1 MIFSSPCRP
10 ERSALLIIDMQNGFL
25 SPMSAQCIQ
34 MAAATL
40 PDCSAAA
47 KKARQSGIPVF
58 FIKRQYRSNGS
69 DVEFARYSSWKE
81 GGSAMTPG
89 SHGPISEEFP
99 PELQPQEGDYIL
111 VKPRFS
117 AFFATPLDLILR
129 RLGIDTVLLTGTTTP
144 NCIRTTCYDALSLD
158 YNTVIL
164 PECCSSQTKD
174 IQCANLRDMKAA
186 GAVLLPL
193 SDFLQNGLRDV
204 PDRVY
209 QVRQEISQGKTL

>member
-1 MIFSSPCRP
+1 MISSSPCRP

-40 PDCSAAA
+40 PDCAAAA

-144 NCIRTTCYDALSLD
+144 NCIRTTCYDGISLEYNVAVLSD
-158 YNTVIL
+158 CTSSNT
-164 PECCSSQTKD
+164 EE
-174 IQCANLRDMKAA
+174 IQQSNLRDMANV
-186 GAVLLPL
+186 GAQIMT
-193 SDFLQNGLRDV
+193 SDDFISGREIRDTV
-204 PDRVY
+204 SLARENVE
-209 QVRQEISQGKTL
+209 R